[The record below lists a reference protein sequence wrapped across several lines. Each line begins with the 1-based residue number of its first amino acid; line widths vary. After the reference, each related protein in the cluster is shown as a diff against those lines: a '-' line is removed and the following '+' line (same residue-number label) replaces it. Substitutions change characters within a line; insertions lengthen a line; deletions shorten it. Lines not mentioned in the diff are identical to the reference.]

1 MHVYLKEPLKMAI
14 DKDFM
19 IVIKSSGLGEGE
31 IDLGEKL
38 IRGFLTVLADSET
51 IPARIAFLNS
61 GVYLTTE
68 GSPVAE
74 ELTHLADRGTEILSC
89 GTCLDYFGRK
99 DRLIVGNPTDMK
111 ATVSG
116 IVSFSRVVTL

>member
-1 MHVYLKEPLKMAI
+1 MAI